1 MKKFNEWLKKIR
13 EETKNKIVF
22 ISDNN
27 GYDWMFVCWYL
38 WHFTE
43 ENPLGYY
50 SENLQAIYRG
60 MEKNLKVKIAD
71 IRNRKLIHDPLED
84 AKDNAKALLKLFEK
98 GLKTDEEK

>member
-1 MKKFNEWLKKIR
+1 
-13 EETKNKIVF
+13 
-22 ISDNN
+22 
-27 GYDWMFVCWYL
+27 
-38 WHFTE
+38 
-43 ENPLGYY
+43 
-50 SENLQAIYRG
+50 